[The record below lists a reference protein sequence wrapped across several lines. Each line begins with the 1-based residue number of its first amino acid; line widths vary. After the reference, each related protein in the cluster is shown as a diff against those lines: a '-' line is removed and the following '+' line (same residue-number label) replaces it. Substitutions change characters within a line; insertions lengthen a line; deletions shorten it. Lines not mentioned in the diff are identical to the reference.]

1 MTHSQPMSIRF
12 GVLLLG
18 AVPVGTGLKGAVRGF
33 ADVQGTDVAVVAK
46 KLPDEEILGEIYCSL
61 LCRAVGLPAPEPLL
75 LKDQATGA
83 WMFGSV
89 DLPHPN
95 CSQFL
100 NFDAGSP
107 QSQSMLGELLRNWP
121 ALPKVA
127 AFDEWINN
135 RDRNLQNILWQDEN
149 TFALIDH
156 GKALNLD
163 PHYADRNVMIECWLA
178 FVANS
183 DQVAQQRLKRDALRF
198 ADLFDDVQAR
208 DCAAELVGVAGP
220 DLPQAFAAFVCDRLV
235 NIVNHIG
242 IRFPNTQLRMQ
253 L

>member
-1 MTHSQPMSIRF
+1 MPIRF
-12 GVLLLG
+12 GVLLVG
-18 AVPVGTGLKGAVRGF
+18 SVPVGTGLKGAVRGF
-33 ADVQGTDVAVVAK
+33 ADIQGTDIAVVAK
-46 KLPDEEILGEIYCSL
+46 QLPDAEILGEIYCSL

-75 LKDQATGA
+75 LRDQATGA

-100 NFDAGSP
+100 NFDPASP
-107 QSQSMLGELLRNWP
+107 QSQVMLGDLLAKWP

-135 RDRNLQNILWQDEN
+135 RDRNIGNILWQDEN

-163 PHYADRNVMIECWLA
+163 PNYVDRNVMIDCWLA
-178 FVANS
+178 FVAKG

-198 ADLFDDVQAR
+198 ATLFEDTHAR
-208 DCAAELVGVAGP
+208 DCAIELLAAAGP
-220 DLPQAFAAFVCDRLV
+220 TLPQAFATFVCNRLA

-242 IRFPNTQLRMQ
+242 LRFPNTQLGLQ

>member
-1 MTHSQPMSIRF
+1 MTHPQPMPIRF

-46 KLPDEEILGEIYCSL
+46 KLPNSEILGEIYCSL

-100 NFDAGSP
+100 NFDPASP
-107 QSQSMLGELLRNWP
+107 QSQAMLGGLLGKWP

-163 PHYADRNVMIECWLA
+163 PSYADRNVMIECWLA
-178 FVANS
+178 FVANG
-183 DQVAQQRLKRDALRF
+183 DEVAQQRLKRDALQF
-198 ADLFDDVQAR
+198 ATLFDDAQAR
-208 DCAAELVGVAGP
+208 ECAADLVGAAGP
-220 DLPQAFAAFVCDRLV
+220 DLPQAFATFVCDRLT

-242 IRFPNTQLRMQ
+242 LRFPNTQLRMQ

>member
-1 MTHSQPMSIRF
+1 MSIRF

-46 KLPDEEILGEIYCSL
+46 KLPNEEILGEIYCSL

-100 NFDAGSP
+100 NFDPASP
-107 QSQSMLGELLRNWP
+107 HSHLMLGELLRSWP

-135 RDRNLQNILWQDEN
+135 RDRNLQNMLWQDED

-163 PHYADRNVMIECWLA
+163 PHYPDQNLMIECWLTL
-178 FVANS
+178 VAKG
-183 DQVAQQRLKRDALRF
+183 DEVAQQRLKRDALQF
-198 ADLFDDVQAR
+198 ASLFENVQAR
-208 DCAAELVGVAGP
+208 DCAAEIVAAAGP
-220 DLPQAFAAFVCDRLV
+220 DLPQAFATFVCDRLAD
-235 NIVNHIG
+235 IVNHIG
-242 IRFPNTQLRMQ
+242 LRFPNTQLRMH